1 MPSQKGKRAKG
12 VQMTE
17 QQPKTPQIIDIEQMP
32 PTADIVQMP
41 ATQDIVQIPATQDI
55 VQSPPTQD
63 IFQMAAQMVDI
74 QPLKRLL
81 GGNRYLGFK
90 EWNGSKRVD
99 LRFWKDDTKEGV
111 SLHLDQWKGLCN
123 MSDVIDDL
131 LTRVIE
137 KEPVDWRYHI
147 GDDVFVTIKAPFPFV
162 HIRKHFIPADEW
174 TYRPT
179 KRGVALHFG
188 EWKELKQ
195 IIPSLEEREPELRQ
209 LVPLYRT
216 DL

>member
-1 MPSQKGKRAKG
+1 MPSQRRSD
-12 VQMTE
+12 
-17 QQPKTPQIIDIEQMP
+17 DI
-32 PTADIVQMP
+32 TAASNPSGNTRYCTD
-41 ATQDIVQIPATQDI
+41 ATNCRYFTDASNPIYHTGSTDTIHLADG
-55 VQSPPTQD
+55 SPD
-63 IFQMAAQMVDI
+63 GRHSVAQTS
-74 QPLKRLL
+74 PGR
-81 GGNRYLGFK
+81 NRYLEFT

-99 LRFWKDDTKEGV
+99 LRFWKDGTIPTKEGV
-111 SLHLDQWKGLCN
+111 SSHLDQWKALCN
-123 MSDVIDDL
+123 MSDAIDDL

-137 KEPVDWRYHI
+137 KEPVDWQYYI

-162 HIRKHFIPADEW
+162 HIRKHFIPAGEW
-174 TYRPT
+174 TYHPT

-195 IIPSLEEREPELRQ
+195 IIPLLEEREPELRE

>member
-1 MPSQKGKRAKG
+1 
-12 VQMTE
+12 
-17 QQPKTPQIIDIEQMP
+17 
-32 PTADIVQMP
+32 
-41 ATQDIVQIPATQDI
+41 
-55 VQSPPTQD
+55 
-63 IFQMAAQMVDI
+63 
-74 QPLKRLL
+74 
-81 GGNRYLGFK
+81 
-90 EWNGSKRVD
+90 
-99 LRFWKDDTKEGV
+99 
-111 SLHLDQWKGLCN
+111 

-137 KEPVDWRYHI
+137 KELVEWRYH
-147 GDDVFVTIKAPFPFV
+147 IKAPFPFF

-195 IIPSLEEREPELRQ
+195 IIPLLEEREPELRQ

-216 DL
+216 DF

>member
-1 MPSQKGKRAKG
+1 
-12 VQMTE
+12 MTE
-17 QQPKTPQIIDIEQMP
+17 QQSKIQKIIDIEQMP
-32 PTADIVQMP
+32 PTADIVQ
-41 ATQDIVQIPATQDI
+41 IPATEDILQRAAEISQIQDGSQTPDTAQREDI
-55 VQSPPTQD
+55 VA
-63 IFQMAAQMVDI
+63 MASDI
-74 QPLKRLL
+74 QPLKRAL
-81 GGNRYLGFK
+81 GGNRYLEFK

-99 LRFWKDDTKEGV
+99 LRFWKEGTVPTKEGV
-111 SLHLDQWKGLCN
+111 SLHLDQWKALCN
-123 MSDVIDDL
+123 MSDVIDEL

-137 KEPVDWRYHI
+137 NEPVDWRYHI

-162 HIRKHFIPADEW
+162 HIRKHFIPASEW

-179 KRGVALHFG
+179 KRGVALHFL

-195 IIPSLEEREPELRQ
+195 IIPLLEEREPELRQ

>member
-1 MPSQKGKRAKG
+1 MPSQKGKRAKV

-17 QQPKTPQIIDIEQMP
+17 QQPKTPQIIDIVEM
-32 PTADIVQMP
+32 T
-41 ATQDIVQIPATQDI
+41 
-55 VQSPPTQD
+55 PTQNGSQTPDTAQIED
-63 IFQMAAQMVDI
+63 ILQMEAQMVDI
-74 QPLKRLL
+74 QPLKRAL
-81 GGNRYLGFK
+81 GGNIYLELT
-90 EWNGSKRVD
+90 EWNGFKRVD
-99 LRFWKDDTKEGV
+99 LRFWKDATVPTKEGV
-111 SLHLDQWKGLCN
+111 SLHLDQWKALCN

-137 KEPVDWRYHI
+137 KEPEEWRYHI
-147 GDDVFVTIKAPFPFV
+147 GNDVFVTIKAPFPFV
-162 HIRKHFIPADEW
+162 HIRKHFIPADKW

-195 IIPSLEEREPELRQ
+195 IIPLLEEREPELRQ

-216 DL
+216 GL